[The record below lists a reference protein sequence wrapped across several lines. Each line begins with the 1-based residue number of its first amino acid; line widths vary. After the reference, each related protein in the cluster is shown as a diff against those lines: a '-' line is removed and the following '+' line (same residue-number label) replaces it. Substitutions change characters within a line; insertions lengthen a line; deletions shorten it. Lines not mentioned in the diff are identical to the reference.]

1 MNAAHMHLV
10 LNHFPI
16 VGVVFAI
23 PLLVLGWLLR
33 REDFSR
39 AGLLLVVLAGI
50 LTIPAF
56 FTGKSAEDV
65 VERLPKVSA
74 AVIERHEEAAE
85 LALGLMGATAI
96 LGAIGLVAGFLKK
109 NLLRVFV
116 PLTLL
121 LCLVSTVAL
130 GWTNNLGG
138 QIQHSEIISNGTP
151 DPAPSG
157 NGRQHDD

>member
-23 PLLVLGWLLR
+23 PLLLLGWLLR
-33 REDFSR
+33 RDDFSR

-56 FTGKSAEDV
+56 LTGESAEDV

-74 AVIERHEEAAE
+74 AVIERHEEAAKV
-85 LALGLMGATAI
+85 ALGLMGATAI
-96 LGAIGLVAGFLKK
+96 LGAIGLVAGFMKK
-109 NLLRVFV
+109 NVLRVLV

-121 LCLVSTVAL
+121 ACLVSTVAL
-130 GWTNNLGG
+130 AWTNNLGG
-138 QIQHSEIISNGTP
+138 QIQHSEIRTNGTP
-151 DPAPSG
+151 GQAPSG
-157 NGRQHDD
+157 NVREHDD